1 VLSHLAERML
11 VNSILTLTLAMGST
25 AYGIDVGSIAANFT
39 LPNPRVTG
47 EEVSLWNETNKGLVV
62 LAFLGAHSP
71 MSKRYAPRLEELAQT
86 YKDRGVQFIGVS
98 SSHQDS
104 VTDVVRFSRD
114 YGVTFPILKDEA
126 SRVANEFGAERTPEV
141 FLIDKDHRVRYRGR
155 IDDQFENDFERS
167 VPTRLDLVV
176 AMEEVLSGQDVRTP
190 RTPAVGCRI
199 GRVLAPKPNSTVL
212 WHPEIAEIFQK
223 HCTQCHRP
231 NGSAPFPLTRYED
244 VEGWGDTIREAIVE
258 KRMPPWFAKGH
269 SPPFANQNT
278 LSSSDTDRIL
288 KWIDE
293 GCPQGD
299 ASQDDSLPFVGTK
312 WRLPREPQQQFA
324 ISESDVEIAAQG
336 RQDIQYFLIDTKL
349 ERTILVSALE
359 LRPTNR
365 SVVLQAS
372 VFVVPPGLA
381 KVYPTIRELATTP
394 ELLSNMICWYS
405 PDCQAT
411 VYPNDVAREIP
422 AGSKLLFKIL
432 YRPTGKIERDHT
444 SLGVLYADP
453 EKATRRAKTLAL
465 SLSNIALS
473 SAHPTYTATKQLS
486 IDSNFQLLSVIP
498 NLTIRGKNVRV
509 TLHPPQGTANVLVDI
524 NRFSYYWQ
532 YEYRYGDPLSLK
544 LGSTVKCTAE
554 FGETPETNSQDDVN
568 PLEVAVDSPVNPE
581 ETTSDDEMITF
592 LEVVTIPPVTVAARL
607 KPSIDPMENISQ
619 AIGGIATTILVC
631 LAILWLKPTGRPAEQ
646 PVPPPPAAS

>member
-1 VLSHLAERML
+1 MLSLLAKRML
-11 VNSILTLTLAMGST
+11 VNAILTLALAIGST
-25 AYGIDVGSIAANFT
+25 SYGIDVGSIAANFT

-86 YKDRGVQFIGVS
+86 YKDRGVQFLGIS

-104 VTDVVRFSRD
+104 VTDVVRFARD

-155 IDDQFENDFERS
+155 IDDQFEYEFERA

-176 AMEEVLSGQDVRTP
+176 ALEEVLSGQNVRMS

-199 GRVLAPKPNSTVL
+199 GRVLAPKSEATVF
-212 WHPEIAEIFQK
+212 WHPEISEIFQR
-223 HCTQCHRP
+223 HCTECHRP

-244 VEGWGDTIREAIVE
+244 VEGWGETIREAIAE

-269 SPPFANQNT
+269 IPPFANQNT
-278 LSSSDTDRIL
+278 LSKSDTDRIL

-299 ASQDDSLPFVGTK
+299 SSKDDSLPYIGTK

-324 ISESDVEIAAQG
+324 ISESDVEIAPQG
-336 RQDIQYFLIDTKL
+336 RQDPQYFLVNTNL
-349 ERTILVSALE
+349 EKTLLVSALE
-359 LRPTNR
+359 LRPSNK
-365 SVVLQAS
+365 SVVRQAS

-381 KVYPTIRELATTP
+381 KVYPSIRELVTAP
-394 ELLSNMICWYS
+394 ELLPNLICWYS

-432 YRPTGKIERDHT
+432 YRPTGRVERDRT
-444 SLGVLYADP
+444 SLGVLFADS
-453 EKATRRAKTLAL
+453 EKATRRAKTLSL

-486 IDSNFQLLSVIP
+486 IDGNFQLLSVIP
-498 NLTIRGKNVRV
+498 NLTIRGKNARLS
-509 TLHPPQGTANVLVDI
+509 LHPPQGPDDVLVDVTH
-524 NRFSYYWQ
+524 FAYYWQ
-532 YEYRYGDPLSLK
+532 YEYRYVDPLPLK
-544 LGSTVKCTAE
+544 LGSTVKCSAE
-554 FGETPETNSQDDVN
+554 FGESPAVNSEEIIN
-568 PLEVAVDSPVNPE
+568 PLEEEGESPAVPD
-581 ETTSDDEMITF
+581 ETTSNDEMIAF
-592 LEVVTIPPVTVAARL
+592 LEVVTIPPVTVAGQL
-607 KPSIDPMENISQ
+607 KPSINPMENISQ
-619 AIGGIATTILVC
+619 AIGGIAATILVC
-631 LAILWLKPTGRPAEQ
+631 LAILWLKPASRPADQ
-646 PVPPPPAAS
+646 PAPPPTAS